1 MNFMSLPVLYCAIL
15 SFPAIFLKRF
25 SAFEFLK
32 GVVVMFLQ
40 SGRTH
45 SLLRLHFGLR
55 CALFAALLASLCCAG
70 AQAQSGIDS
79 TGTGGQHSI
88 QGRIIFPSG
97 RRGGDVRLKVRL
109 ESGVSGDLSV
119 YTDSNGAFGFR
130 SLEAGSYTVVIEGGE
145 DFETTRES
153 IYIEPDIQS
162 RVRGVNTL
170 RTSRPYTV
178 QVYLRPKSRDG
189 NGEARAGV
197 VNAALASVPKPA
209 LTLYNKAI
217 ESARDGHD
225 GKAVEQLKAA
235 LVIHPNFALAL
246 TNLGVI
252 YMKMKQPDNA
262 LDPLR
267 SALKLE
273 PDDYVA
279 LLTYGTALFD
289 KQQFSEAEEQF
300 RKALQKNNAS
310 PSAHF
315 YVGLIMLK
323 KQDLDGGEK
332 AFKSAVEFGGDEIA
346 VAHKY
351 LGGIYWAKRDYKQA
365 ADELETYLRLTPNA
379 EDAAR
384 MRATIKEF
392 RAKK

>member
-1 MNFMSLPVLYCAIL
+1 
-15 SFPAIFLKRF
+15 
-25 SAFEFLK
+25 
-32 GVVVMFLQ
+32 MFLR
-40 SGRTH
+40 SGRTL
-45 SLLRLHFGLR
+45 SLLRLQIGLR
-55 CALFAALLASLCCAG
+55 CTLFCALFAALCCTG
-70 AQAQSGIDS
+70 AHAQSGVDS
-79 TGTGGQHSI
+79 MGTGGRHSI
-88 QGRIIFPSG
+88 QGRIVFPSG

-109 ESGVSGDLSV
+109 ESSASGDLSV
-119 YTDSNGAFGFR
+119 YADLNGAFGFR
-130 SLEAGSYTVVIEGGE
+130 SLDAGSYAVIVEGGE
-145 DFETTRES
+145 DFETTRET
-153 IYIEPDIQS
+153 IYIEPDITS
-162 RVRGVNTL
+162 RIRGVNTL
-170 RTSRPYTV
+170 PTSRPYTV
-178 QVYLRPKSRDG
+178 QVYLRPKGRAGDA
-189 NGEARAGV
+189 EAKAGV

-209 LTLYNKAI
+209 LALYNKAI
-217 ESARDGHD
+217 ESARNGQD

-235 LVIHPNFALAL
+235 IAIHQDFALAL
-246 TNLGVI
+246 TNLGII

-267 SALKLE
+267 SALKLT

-289 KQQFSEAEEQF
+289 KGQFSEAEAQF

-315 YVGLIMLK
+315 YLGLILLK

-332 AFKSAVEFGGDEIA
+332 SFKSAVEFGGDEIA

-351 LGGIYWAKRDYKQA
+351 LGGIYWAKRDYKRA